1 MQTNQMPTPNHKP
14 KMNKQKTI
22 LKGWWKYYKRNIK
35 IVSHRKKESN
45 KKQQIEVFS
54 DIWYT
59 YGFRNL

>member
-14 KMNKQKTI
+14 KTNKQKTI

-35 IVSHRKKESN
+35 IVRHRKKESN

-54 DIWYT
+54 DIWFM